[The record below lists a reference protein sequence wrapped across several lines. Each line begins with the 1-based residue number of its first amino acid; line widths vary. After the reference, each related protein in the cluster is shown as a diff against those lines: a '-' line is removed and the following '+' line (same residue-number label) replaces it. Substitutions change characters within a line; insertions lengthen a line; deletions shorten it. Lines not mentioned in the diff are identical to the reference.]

1 MTIWY
6 AVSKAT
12 TMGRDCN
19 AILGIQ
25 LSYDANLV
33 SDLGDM
39 LPRHHPNLQ
48 SPRVLA
54 HKIPAS
60 ILGVPRVTLNN
71 YPSSSDLQLE
81 ARHSLPILGNY
92 DNSQARSF

>member
-39 LPRHHPNLQ
+39 LPRHPPNLQ
-48 SPRVLA
+48 SPR
-54 HKIPAS
+54 
-60 ILGVPRVTLNN
+60 ILL
-71 YPSSSDLQLE
+71 YHMIKSLSLE
-81 ARHSLPILGNY
+81 SHE
-92 DNSQARSF
+92 